1 MIVQCPAC
9 RALVVADS
17 VVVEGTRA
25 GLRCTACAV
34 ITWLPTTSPSTAVL
48 PLPAPPVLVVTS
60 LPAVSTMPTAPTM
73 PAAQVLPSVPT
84 LPSTAMTPLAPTA
97 VTAIVAGF
105 DTDVVER
112 IHAKVPVLVSPS
124 PEQADLA
131 ARFSRLLSHWHNDA
145 EHKQLLKAAA
155 LVNELPL
162 VGARY
167 RAVLDVVREDP
178 RARAAQQELISL
190 AMVTMTQTR
199 TVTAERSGLGTGLKA
214 AVGIVIV
221 LVVGGGIV
229 AGANWLKTS
238 LAPLASAVE

>member
-17 VVVEGTRA
+17 VVVEGARA
-25 GLRCTACAV
+25 GVRCAACAV
-34 ITWLPTTSPSTAVL
+34 ITWLPTTSSSPATL

-60 LPAVSTMPTAPTM
+60 LPSVSTMPSAPS
-73 PAAQVLPSVPT
+73 PEVLPSVPT
-84 LPSTAMTPLAPTA
+84 LPSTAMTPLAPTG
-97 VTAIVAGF
+97 VVAGF
-105 DTDVVER
+105 DADVVER
-112 IHAKVPVLVSPS
+112 IHAKVPALLSPS

-131 ARFSRLLSHWHNDA
+131 ARFSRLLGHWHNDA

-199 TVTAERSGLGTGLKA
+199 TVAAERSGLGTGLKA
-214 AVGIVIV
+214 AVAIIVV

-229 AGANWLKTS
+229 AGASWLKTS
-238 LAPLASAVE
+238 LAPLASATE